1 MNFTVI
7 TLKSG
12 SEVKFYIKYIAGP
25 FKFTIELH

>member
-1 MNFTVI
+1 MDFTFI

-12 SEVKFYIKYIAGP
+12 SEVKFYIAGP

>member
-12 SEVKFYIKYIAGP
+12 SEVKFYIAGP